1 LDSLD
6 GKYIFNTYETSDKVG
21 YHGYRSASHSA
32 ALKSFNMYT
41 RGMGLVL
48 RRHPSRPAVAHPA
61 NPGLNPKILTGYVIE
76 CMVKND
82 NMRFEVACFV
92 EFTSLWK

>member
-1 LDSLD
+1 M
-6 GKYIFNTYETSDKVG
+6 YI
-21 YHGYRSASHSA
+21 
-32 ALKSFNMYT
+32 

-61 NPGLNPKILTGYVIE
+61 NPGLNPNILTGYVIE
-76 CMVKND
+76 CMIKND
-82 NMRFEVACFV
+82 NMPFEVACFV